1 MIYLYT
7 IGTMLLVML
16 LLVGMQHAAN
26 WFAHKHPEF
35 GPARKLGKGGCCGK
49 CEGDTCENDKHH

>member
-7 IGTMLLVML
+7 IGAMLLIML
-16 LLVGMQHAAN
+16 LFVGMQHAAN

-35 GPARKLGKGGCCGK
+35 GPARKLGAGGCCGK
-49 CEGDTCENDKHH
+49 CNDGACEKDGHH